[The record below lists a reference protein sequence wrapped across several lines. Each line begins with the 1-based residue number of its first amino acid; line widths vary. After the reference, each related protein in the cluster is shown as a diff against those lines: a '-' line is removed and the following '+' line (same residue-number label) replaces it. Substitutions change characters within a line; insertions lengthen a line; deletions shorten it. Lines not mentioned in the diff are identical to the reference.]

1 MNASLDKNGELN
13 PDIHQLEQVAERVPL
28 AYKMLGRIY
37 LSSDKDGNIEEKR
50 AAYYYQKAEK
60 HALLFKREA
69 RWLLSYHNDGGEIQL
84 DNEDVRRLQAFVRA
98 THERENII
106 AADTVCVDSTTK

>member
-1 MNASLDKNGELN
+1 M
-13 PDIHQLEQVAERVPL
+13 
-28 AYKMLGRIY
+28 
-37 LSSDKDGNIEEKR
+37 
-50 AAYYYQKAEK
+50 
-60 HALLFKREA
+60 LFKREA